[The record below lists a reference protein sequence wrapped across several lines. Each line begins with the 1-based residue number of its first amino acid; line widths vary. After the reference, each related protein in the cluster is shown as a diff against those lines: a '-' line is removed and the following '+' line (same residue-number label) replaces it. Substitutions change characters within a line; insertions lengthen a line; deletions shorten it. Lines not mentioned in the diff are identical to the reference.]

1 VELTAAAALLGK
13 SAALAFRMKPS
24 PFTLCCLF
32 LASVCVQASELEEA
46 IAAEKTGTTG
56 AIASPSP
63 SLTLSVDIWP
73 QVGTA
78 RLKVL
83 FWQVYDSALYTPSG
97 QWEEGPPYQL
107 SLSYLRDI
115 PVHQLVE
122 ETEKAWRQQGV
133 SHDQQALWLQALG
146 TLWPDVSAGDTL
158 VLGVD
163 MVGNNGFWF
172 NGEFIGAIDHPDFGR
187 LFGGIWLSEDSPRPA
202 LRAQLIGL
210 DGP

>member
-1 VELTAAAALLGK
+1 
-13 SAALAFRMKPS
+13 MKRS
-24 PFTLCCLF
+24 PFTLCCFF
-32 LASVCVQASELEEA
+32 LVSICVQASELDEA
-46 IAAEKTGTTG
+46 SAAEKAGNTD
-56 AIASPSP
+56 ALASPSP
-63 SLTLSVDIWP
+63 SLTLSVETWP
-73 QVGTA
+73 QVGEA

-97 QWEEGPPYQL
+97 QWDESPPYQL

-133 SHDQQALWLQALG
+133 SHDQEALWLQTLG

-158 VLGVD
+158 VLGVGIAGD
-163 MVGNNGFWF
+163 NGFWF
-172 NGEFIGAIDHPDFGR
+172 NGEFIGGIDHPDFGR
-187 LFGGIWLSEDSPRPA
+187 LFAGIWLSEDSPRPA

-210 DGP
+210 GTP

>member
-1 VELTAAAALLGK
+1 
-13 SAALAFRMKPS
+13 MKRS
-24 PFTLCCLF
+24 PFTLCCFF
-32 LASVCVQASELEEA
+32 LVSICVQASELDEA
-46 IAAEKTGTTG
+46 TAAEKAGNTD

-63 SLTLSVDIWP
+63 SLTLSVDTWP
-73 QVGTA
+73 QVGEA

-97 QWEEGPPYQL
+97 QWDESPPYQL

-133 SHDQQALWLQALG
+133 SHDQEALWLQTLG
-146 TLWPDVSAGDTL
+146 TLWPDVSAGDIL
-158 VLGVD
+158 VLGVGIAGD
-163 MVGNNGFWF
+163 NGFWF
-172 NGEFIGAIDHPDFGR
+172 NGEFIGGIDHPDFGR
-187 LFGGIWLSEDSPRPA
+187 LFAGIWLSEDSPRPA

-210 DGP
+210 GTP

>member
-1 VELTAAAALLGK
+1 
-13 SAALAFRMKPS
+13 MKRS
-24 PFTLCCLF
+24 PFTLCCFF
-32 LASVCVQASELEEA
+32 LVSICVQASELDEA
-46 IAAEKTGTTG
+46 SAAEKAGNTD
-56 AIASPSP
+56 ALASPSP
-63 SLTLSVDIWP
+63 SLTLSVETWP
-73 QVGTA
+73 QVGEA

-97 QWEEGPPYQL
+97 QWDESPPYQL

-133 SHDQQALWLQALG
+133 SHDQEALWLQTLG

-158 VLGVD
+158 VLGVGIAGD
-163 MVGNNGFWF
+163 NGFWF
-172 NGEFIGAIDHPDFGR
+172 NGEFIGGIDHPDFGR
-187 LFGGIWLSEDSPRPA
+187 LFAGIWLSEDSPRPA

-210 DGP
+210 ETP

>member
-1 VELTAAAALLGK
+1 
-13 SAALAFRMKPS
+13 MKRS
-24 PFTLCCLF
+24 PFTLCCVF
-32 LASVCVQASELEEA
+32 LVSICVQANELDEA
-46 IAAEKTGTTG
+46 SAAEKAGNTD
-56 AIASPSP
+56 ALASPSP
-63 SLTLSVDIWP
+63 SLTLSVDTWP
-73 QVGTA
+73 QVGEA

-97 QWEEGPPYQL
+97 QWDESPPYQL

-133 SHDQQALWLQALG
+133 SHDQEALWLQTLG

-158 VLGVD
+158 VLGVGIAGD
-163 MVGNNGFWF
+163 NGFWF
-172 NGEFIGAIDHPDFGR
+172 NGEFIGGIDHPDFGR
-187 LFGGIWLSEDSPRPA
+187 LFAGIWLSEDSPRPA

-210 DGP
+210 ETP

>member
-1 VELTAAAALLGK
+1 
-13 SAALAFRMKPS
+13 MKRS
-24 PFTLCCLF
+24 SFTWCCFF
-32 LASVCVQASELEEA
+32 LVSICVQASELDEA
-46 IAAEKTGTTG
+46 TAAEKAGNTD

-63 SLTLSVDIWP
+63 SLTLSVDTWP
-73 QVGTA
+73 QVGEA

-97 QWEEGPPYQL
+97 QWDESPPYQL

-133 SHDQQALWLQALG
+133 SHDQEALWLQTLG

-158 VLGVD
+158 VLGVGIAGD
-163 MVGNNGFWF
+163 NGFWF
-172 NGEFIGAIDHPDFGR
+172 NGEFIGGIDHPDFGR
-187 LFGGIWLSEDSPRPA
+187 LFAGIWLSEDSPRPA

-210 DGP
+210 GTP

>member
-1 VELTAAAALLGK
+1 
-13 SAALAFRMKPS
+13 MKRS
-24 PFTLCCLF
+24 PFTLCCFF
-32 LASVCVQASELEEA
+32 LVSICVQASALDEA
-46 IAAEKTGTTG
+46 SAAEKAGNTDV
-56 AIASPSP
+56 IASPSP
-63 SLTLSVDIWP
+63 SLTLSVDTWP
-73 QVGTA
+73 QVGEA

-97 QWEEGPPYQL
+97 QWDESPPYQL

-133 SHDQQALWLQALG
+133 SHDQEALWLQTLG

-158 VLGVD
+158 VLGVGIAGD
-163 MVGNNGFWF
+163 NGFWF
-172 NGEFIGAIDHPDFGR
+172 NGEFIGGIDHPDFGR
-187 LFGGIWLSEDSPRPA
+187 LFAGIWLSEDSPRPA

-210 DGP
+210 ETP

>member
-1 VELTAAAALLGK
+1 MN
-13 SAALAFRMKPS
+13 RS
-24 PFTLCCLF
+24 PFTLCCFF
-32 LASVCVQASELEEA
+32 LVSICVQASELDEA
-46 IAAEKTGTTG
+46 TAAEKAGNTD

-63 SLTLSVDIWP
+63 SLTLSVDTWP
-73 QVGTA
+73 QVGEA

-97 QWEEGPPYQL
+97 QWDESPPYQL

-133 SHDQQALWLQALG
+133 SHDQEALWLQTLG

-158 VLGVD
+158 VLGVGIAGD
-163 MVGNNGFWF
+163 NGFWF
-172 NGEFIGAIDHPDFGR
+172 NGEFIGGIDHPDFGR
-187 LFGGIWLSEDSPRPA
+187 LFAGIWLSEDSPRPA

-210 DGP
+210 ETP

>member
-1 VELTAAAALLGK
+1 MKLTPFALW
-13 SAALAFRMKPS
+13 
-24 PFTLCCLF
+24 CLF
-32 LASVCVQASELEEA
+32 LASIWVEASELGA
-46 IAAEKTGTTG
+46 ATAAEKPDSTGTN
-56 AIASPSP
+56 ASAGS
-63 SLTLSVDIWP
+63 SLTLSVATWP

-133 SHDQQALWLQALG
+133 SHDQQALWLQTLG

-163 MVGNNGFWF
+163 TAGNNGFWF

-210 DGP
+210 DDA